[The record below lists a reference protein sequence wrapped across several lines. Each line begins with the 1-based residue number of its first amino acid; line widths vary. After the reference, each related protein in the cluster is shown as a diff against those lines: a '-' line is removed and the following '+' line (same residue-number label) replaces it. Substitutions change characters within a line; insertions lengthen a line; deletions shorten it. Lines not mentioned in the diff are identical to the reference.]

1 MRPILSVS
9 LTLAVGLTLFAC
21 TRPAG
26 EPSPD
31 LVATMVAAT
40 LTAAPTLPPSPTSPP
55 TATPIITPSP
65 TPTDTATPGP
75 IPSAT
80 LPELAPGDPRHGINL
95 ASPDYRDDFSSQNT
109 WFGPNFEGAINVWDN
124 ERHRATDY
132 ITDYSIWWSTT
143 VRNIDAGN
151 LYAEISAEIGDCTN
165 KDGYGLAVRVNGD
178 PLNCG
183 YTLEFS
189 CDGAYRI
196 RKFVEGSVQVLLDW
210 TPSEAIIAGPNIEN
224 RMGFLANGGV
234 LFAIA
239 NGVVLGQVEDSDFY
253 SGTFGLFTS
262 AMNTP
267 GLTTYFDDFYLWY
280 LQP

>member
-1 MRPILSVS
+1 MRSILPTRFV
-9 LTLAVGLTLFAC
+9 LMAGLALSAC

-26 EPSPD
+26 EPPPD

-40 LTAAPTLPPSPTSPP
+40 LTAAPTLQSSPTSPP

-80 LPELAPGDPRHGINL
+80 LPELAPGDPRIGLDL
-95 ASPDYRDDFSSQNT
+95 AAPAFKDDFSIRYKWGEPSSD
-109 WFGPNFEGAINVWDN
+109 GATNVWEDG
-124 ERHRATDY
+124 RHRTTDHLTDY
-132 ITDYSIWWSTT
+132 YITWSTT
-143 VRNIDAGN
+143 LFDVGNI
-151 LYAEISAEIGDCTN
+151 YIEVTAEIGDCSGR
-165 KDGYGLAVRVNGD
+165 DGYGVAARVSGD
-178 PLNCG
+178 QLNNG

-196 RKFVEGSVQVLLDW
+196 RKFIGGSVQVLLNW
-210 TPSEAIIAGPNIEN
+210 TSAEAILAGPHIEN
-224 RMGFLANGGV
+224 RMGFLADGGV
-234 LFAIA
+234 LYALA
-239 NGVVLGQVEDSDFY
+239 NGEVLGQVEDGDFS
-253 SGTFGLFTS
+253 SGTFGLFAS

>member
-1 MRPILSVS
+1 MRSILSVS
-9 LTLAVGLTLFAC
+9 LTLAVGLTLVAC
-21 TRPAG
+21 NRPAG

-40 LTAAPTLPPSPTSPP
+40 LTAAPTMPSSPTSPP
-55 TATPIITPSP
+55 SATPIITPSP

-75 IPSAT
+75 SPSAT
-80 LPELAPGDPRHGINL
+80 LPELAPGDPRYGLNL
-95 ASPDYRDDFSSQNT
+95 AAPNYRDDFSDQYT

-124 ERHRATDY
+124 GRHRATDN

-143 VRNIDAGN
+143 IRNIDAGN
-151 LYAEISAEIGDCTN
+151 LYAEITAEIGDCSN

-178 PLNCG
+178 PLNSG

-196 RKFVEGSVQVLLDW
+196 RKFIEGSVQVLLNW
-210 TPSEAIIAGPNIEN
+210 TPSEAILAGSNMEN
-224 RMGFLANGGV
+224 RMGFLADGGV
-234 LFAIA
+234 LYAIA
-239 NGVVLGQVEDSDFY
+239 NGEVLGQVENVGFA
-253 SGTFGLFTS
+253 SGTFGLFAS
-262 AMNTP
+262 AANTP

-280 LQP
+280 LPP